1 MYCRHLKIQR
11 GRSFSALSVN
21 VPKIQ
26 HGTRKMTFNSSWDR
40 DNPCLQYS
48 VSRDVCYCFA
58 CRHFS
63 LPSTPELAF
72 AFESGFS
79 NWKIALFK
87 DVGFKPLSKLEQH
100 MNAIYAWSEYKRCI
114 ERQTLELK

>member
-1 MYCRHLKIQR
+1 
-11 GRSFSALSVN
+11 
-21 VPKIQ
+21 
-26 HGTRKMTFNSSWDR
+26 MTFNSSWDR

-100 MNAIYAWSEYKRCI
+100 MNAIYAWSEYKRGI